1 MDKSDSPRDPA
12 EAEANER
19 IEARLLRRDAALGRS
34 SAGIQ
39 RAGAARQRAEAARNR
54 AESARRRAEE
64 LLAAFLEAHEPSRA
78 ATELPGSSQE
88 HVAVE
93 RERVADTRESEAD
106 ERERVAD
113 TRESE
118 ADERERVADTRE
130 SEADERERVADIR
143 ESEADERER
152 ILASRMAPRPDTA
165 DEAEQNLEAPRAR
178 AADIA
183 EWMADEAEA
192 YATYLEGSPTRGDLG
207 RRMRIAETEREIAR
221 VERRNAA
228 RLREPGARYRRLEHL
243 PRLGGGQGED
253 APLEEDDD
261 SAR

>member
-93 RERVADTRESEAD
+93 RERVADT
-106 ERERVAD
+106 
-113 TRESE
+113 
-118 ADERERVADTRE
+118 
-130 SEADERERVADIR
+130 R

>member
-88 HVAVE
+88 HVAV
-93 RERVADTRESEAD
+93 
-106 ERERVAD
+106 
-113 TRESE
+113 
-118 ADERERVADTRE
+118 ERERVADTRE

>member
-88 HVAVE
+88 HVAV
-93 RERVADTRESEAD
+93 